1 MRAFIV
7 VLALVATPFLA
18 GVAQSPNGSICDNG
32 QGDEHRSDSGRVH
45 AHQGLCALPPPLL
58 DADHDGVPD
67 NLDQCPDTPLGATV
81 DASGCPVAPPPGCV
95 NSVGTGTGTVLGQV
109 FVDDPAQNFPYLA
122 GWCVEL
128 RDGSG
133 AVIATAVTSG
143 VALDVEGNNYVFTG
157 IPGGSYTVCEVLPP
171 NTTWHET
178 TPTSGPDCG
187 GGVFGQPATFM
198 DGGSADL
205 IWFGNLP

>member
-1 MRAFIV
+1 MRALIV

-18 GVAQSPNGSICDNG
+18 GVSQSLQGSNCDNG
-32 QGDEHRSDSGRVH
+32 LGDEHRSDMGQLH
-45 AHQGLCALPPPLL
+45 AHKGLCATPAPAP
-58 DADHDGVPD
+58 DADGDGVPD
-67 NLDQCPDTPLGATV
+67 SLDQCADTPLGTIV
-81 DASGCPVAPPPGCV
+81 DASGCPVAQPPGCV
-95 NSVGTGTGTVLGQV
+95 NSVGTGTGKVLGQV

-143 VALDVEGNNYVFTG
+143 VNLDLEWNNYVFTG
-157 IPGGSYTVCEVLPP
+157 IPGGTYIVCEVLPP
-171 NTTWHET
+171 NSTWHET
-178 TPTSGPDCG
+178 QPTSGPACG
-187 GGVFGQPATFM
+187 GGVFGVTVTFP
-198 DGGSADL
+198 DGGAADL